1 MLPGYLSIRYI
12 AVHVKQQI
20 YKAGVMR
27 LNAGVPN

>member
-1 MLPGYLSIRYI
+1 MLPGHLGIRYI

-20 YKAGVMR
+20 YKVGVIR